1 MGLLLNGAASLRLGA
16 VCCRAWGV
24 GVPNVPFLRRFRRR
38 ITTPELYRLVMAG
51 LVLLGLGAG
60 IVGLATVRH
69 RSALM
74 SDITGVSGPLS
85 VDAQDLY
92 RSLSD
97 ADATAANAFLTN
109 GVEPAALRQR
119 YLNDIARAT
128 AALTVALRDAGDEDA
143 ARLAVLADQLPVYS
157 GLVETARSYNRLGV
171 PLGGAYLREASG
183 LMRQTLLPAAQEL
196 FESAQRRLIA
206 AQREAVG
213 FPWAVLL
220 LGLVTLGSLVAAQV
234 LVARRTNRVFNV
246 GLVVASLVALL
257 SLAWSTT
264 ALGLAG
270 RQVEA
275 GHRDG
280 SALVSL
286 LADARRAALQARAD
300 EALTLIA
307 RGNGAAF
314 EQEFGEV
321 LTELIGGDG
330 RGGLLGRA
338 LSAAPTA
345 ADRAVI
351 EEAGDQARRWHDL
364 HGQVRKLD
372 DGGDYQK
379 AVTMATDA
387 GPDSLSTVFG
397 RLDAAMTD
405 ALAVTNERVG
415 RQTADA
421 SNALGG
427 LGTGLVLITAG
438 FLTAAILGIR
448 PRIGEYR

>member
-1 MGLLLNGAASLRLGA
+1 
-16 VCCRAWGV
+16 V
-24 GVPNVPFLRRFRRR
+24 RR
-38 ITTPELYRLVMAG
+38 ITTPELYLLVTAG

-60 IVGLATVRH
+60 IAGLGTVRH
-69 RSALM
+69 RSALL
-74 SDITGVSGPLS
+74 SDIAGVSGPLS

-109 GVEPAALRQR
+109 GVEPAELRQR
-119 YLNDIARAT
+119 YLDDIARAT

-143 ARLAVLADQLPVYS
+143 ARLGRLADQLPVYT

-171 PLGGAYLREASG
+171 PLGGAYLREASA

-206 AQREAVG
+206 AQREAGG
-213 FPWAVLL
+213 FPWTVLL
-220 LGLVTLGSLVAAQV
+220 LGLVVVGSLLAAQV

-246 GLVVASLVALL
+246 GLIAASLVALL
-257 SLAWSTT
+257 SLAWSTA
-264 ALGLAG
+264 ALNVAAG
-270 RQVEA
+270 QVET

-314 EQEFGEV
+314 EQDFGAV
-321 LTELIGGDG
+321 VTDLIGADG
-330 RGGLLGRA
+330 TGGLLGRA
-338 LSAAPTA
+338 LSQAPTA

-351 EEAGDQARRWHDL
+351 EAARGHARRWRDL

-372 DGGDYQK
+372 DGGDYQQ
-379 AVTMATDA
+379 AVTLATDA
-387 GPDSLSTVFG
+387 GPESLSTVFG

-405 ALAVTNERVG
+405 ALAITNERVG

-427 LGTGLVLITAG
+427 LGIGLVLITVGLLA
-438 FLTAAILGIR
+438 AAILGIR